1 MQEDCYHK
9 MYGVEEKHWWFQ
21 GKFAIALMLLA
32 WAKAPGKRVLDIGCG
47 TGFFSKM
54 LIEIGYEVTSI
65 DSSPLALE
73 YSSQRGLS
81 NLVSGDALKMP
92 FPDGSFD
99 AAFALDI
106 LEHLDDE
113 DAALREWKRVL
124 KPKGILIVFVPALS
138 FLWGPQD
145 KKLDHKR
152 RYTRES
158 LRKKLEKFLFVE
170 KISYF
175 NTLLFLPVFLSRYLF
190 SLFPWLLKNRDELD
204 ITSKW
209 LNFFLGLIFS
219 LEKIYLTKFAFPFGV
234 SLLSVSRKKYEQ

>member
-1 MQEDCYHK
+1 MHNDCFRT
-9 MYGVEEKHWWFQ
+9 MYEVEEKHWWFQ

-65 DSSPLALE
+65 DSSPVALD
-73 YSSQRGLS
+73 YSRKRGLA
-81 NLVSGDALKMP
+81 NLVTGDALKLP

-99 AAFALDI
+99 AACALDI
-106 LEHLDDE
+106 LEHIDD
-113 DAALREWKRVL
+113 DRGALKEWQRVL
-124 KPKGILIVFVPALS
+124 KPGGVLLIFVPALP

-145 KKLDHKR
+145 EKLEHKR
-152 RYTRES
+152 RYI
-158 LRKKLEKFLFVE
+158 KVALENEINKVFLVE
-170 KISYF
+170 RISYF
-175 NTLLFLPVFLSRYLF
+175 NAILFLPVLASRYLF
-190 SLFPWLLKNRDELD
+190 RLFPQLLKNRDELD

-219 LEKIYLTKFAFPFGV
+219 FEKIYLTKFSFPFGV
-234 SLLSVSRKKYEQ
+234 SLLSVSRKK